1 MMRAKE
7 SYHAVPL
14 PEAYGQIDY
23 AMIMDD
29 LIDATAAFEVYKEKI
44 RDSKVSPTWFMPTLQ
59 QNEALKSSMMEG
71 TQATLDGVLINQIN
85 PNENDRN
92 LNEVENYFNAT
103 IQGHKMLRRG
113 DFDDEFFCTVHKTLL
128 SGKVRK
134 NVADIGK
141 YRSSQNYIAEND
153 GTIIYTP
160 PEADNVPTLMR
171 NLIDFMNM
179 PNKSLRPLVQIAVIH
194 AQFETIHP
202 FLDGNG
208 RVGRILIPLFLYARG
223 EIEAPYFFIS
233 DALEKDKHKYYSYLM
248 NIRKKGEWNEWICF
262 FLQTV
267 TKQCRKFIE
276 LIDKI
281 NRLYQQ
287 HMEEACKIIRSSSY
301 VVNIIDVM
309 FKYPVFNA
317 AKMQQEVDIPLAT
330 LNRYLNL
337 LVDNKILFT
346 DQKKR
351 NKTYFYYD
359 LLELFRE

>member
-7 SYHAVPL
+7 SYQPAPL
-14 PEAYGQIDY
+14 PQAYGQLDY
-23 AMIMDD
+23 SMIMDN

-44 RDSKVSPTWFMPTLQ
+44 HDSKLNASWFMPTLQ
-59 QNEALKSSMMEG
+59 QNEALKSSMLEG
-71 TQATLDGVLINQIN
+71 TQATLDGVLVNQIN
-85 PNENDRN
+85 PDENDRN
-92 LNEVENYFNAT
+92 LNEVDNYLNAT
-103 IQGHKMLRRG
+103 IQGHKMLKRG
-113 DFDDEFFCTVHKTLL
+113 DFDDDFFCTVHKTLL

-141 YRSSQNYIAEND
+141 YRNSQNYIAEID
-153 GTIIYTP
+153 GTVVYTP
-160 PEADNVPTLMR
+160 PEAGSVSILMK
-171 NLIDFMNM
+171 NLIDFMNT
-179 PNKSLRPLVQIAVIH
+179 PNKDLRPLVQIAVIH

-208 RVGRILIPLFLYARG
+208 RVGRILIPLYLYARG

-262 FLQTV
+262 FLQTI
-267 TKQCRKFIE
+267 TKQCHKFIE

-281 NRLYQQ
+281 NKLYQQ
-287 HMEEACKIIRSSSY
+287 HMDMVCKLIRSSSY
-301 VVNIIDVM
+301 VVRIVDSI

-317 AKMQQEVDIPLAT
+317 AIMQKEVDIPLAT

-351 NKTYFYYD
+351 NRTYFYYD